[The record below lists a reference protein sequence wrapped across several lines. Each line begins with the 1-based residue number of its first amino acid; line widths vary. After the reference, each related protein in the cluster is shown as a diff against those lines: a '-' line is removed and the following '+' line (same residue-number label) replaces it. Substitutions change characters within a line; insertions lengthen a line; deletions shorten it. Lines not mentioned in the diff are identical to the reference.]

1 MSSTYIDHSA
11 EARARVATQY
21 TESAKFLQTLAAV
34 AALCQDIENALLS
47 LKEISDIDLAQGV
60 QLDVIGDIVGVSRYI
75 PNAVLLPFFGFDDTA
90 GGYVFGEEENPALGA
105 RFRDEDEPYTATSVM
120 GDPEFRLLIRAKIV
134 KNHAIGT
141 NEDILAGMAYIF
153 QGTLNVVEDNGG
165 MAIRIAVGRNLSLI
179 EQTLVRQ
186 LDLLPR
192 PNGVQISSLVSF
204 QANQFFG
211 FDDQTGALGFDDA
224 SPSGGIFAEE
234 F

>member
-1 MSSTYIDHSA
+1 MTSAYIDHA
-11 EARARVATQY
+11 VEARSRVAMQY
-21 TESAKFLQTLAAV
+21 TESARFLATLS
-34 AALCQDIENALLS
+34 ALAGKCQELEDVLLS
-47 LKEISDIDLAQGV
+47 LKEVSDIDLAQGV
-60 QLDVIGDIVGVSRYI
+60 QLDVIGDIVGITRYI

-90 GGYVFGEEENPALGA
+90 GGYVFGEEDNPAVGA
-105 RFRDEDEPYTATSVM
+105 RFRDEDEPYLATSVL
-120 GDPEFRLLIRAKIV
+120 GDPEYRLMIRAKII

-153 QGTLNVVEDNGG
+153 QGALNVVEDNGG
-165 MAIRIAVGRNLSLI
+165 MSIRIAVGRNLSLV

-192 PNGVQISSLVSF
+192 PNGVQITSMVSF
-204 QANQFFG
+204 QADQFFG

-224 SPSGGIFAEE
+224 SPVGGIFAEE